1 MWLTD
6 ILSKTKN
13 SIMPFFSWLKSVY
26 SESDGSGSSTRVH
39 MTALIA
45 FIIGVGV
52 SFSVSVHHGHITLE
66 QFDSFLSAGAT
77 FIVTCCGALYGI
89 NKVSSWAEGKTD
101 AATQIAGVTPPVDP
115 SLASPPQSPPQQ

>member
-1 MWLTD
+1 MWIID
-6 ILSKTKN
+6 AFSKSKN
-13 SIMPFFSWLKSVY
+13 SILPFFHWLKSVY

-39 MTALIA
+39 MAALIS

-52 SFSVSVHHGHITLE
+52 SFAVSVHHKYVSIE

-89 NKVSSWAEGKTD
+89 NKVSSWAEGKT
-101 AATQIAGVTPPVDP
+101 AATISQALPPDAP
-115 SLASPPQSPPQQ
+115 PPQGVQPPQ